1 MSENKSMKT
10 PINTA
15 AKEVDVQR
23 LVRRFRWNITNERTG
38 DTCTYNA
45 AHGIPVAEDYVRMSP
60 KVREWANGDPI
71 HIFPPNAESTH
82 GMEGMKNE

>member
-1 MSENKSMKT
+1 MKSKSNSN
-10 PINTA
+10 NTA
-15 AKEVDVQR
+15 GAVAQER

-45 AHGIPVAEDYVRMSP
+45 AHGIPVTEDHVKMSP

-71 HIFPPNAESTH
+71 HIFPPNAK
-82 GMEGMKNE
+82 GLP